1 MPKTLHLIITE
12 DQETG
17 GYTAECPE
25 MPGCVTEADTL
36 TELYSNWSE
45 ASSLWLEAAK
55 EQMAEGYDPFNP
67 MRSEPANRM
76 AVA

>member
-1 MPKTLHLIITE
+1 
-12 DQETG
+12 
-17 GYTAECPE
+17 

-45 ASSLWLEAAK
+45 VSSLWLEAAK

-67 MRSEPANRM
+67 AHDESTRQM
-76 AVA
+76 ALA